1 MPINKVKAKNWRT
14 LIPTVCGQVDS
25 EDAHLVNVTGAG
37 LGYSYQ
43 LTTAVLHWGEGAAG
57 GSEHSVGGRGAA
69 LELQLLGYNGQLYPR
84 HTTAARSPNGVVG
97 VAVLAQVSTEQP
109 RPRLGLNFAS
119 SRSGRR
125 PTRSWRGSSRPPVN

>member
-1 MPINKVKAKNWRT
+1 M
-14 LIPTVCGQVDS
+14 
-25 EDAHLVNVTGAG
+25 NVTGAG

-109 RPRLGLNFAS
+109 RPRLGPNLAS

-125 PTRSWRGSSRPPVN
+125 PTPSWRGLSRPPVN

>member
-1 MPINKVKAKNWRT
+1 MEN
-14 LIPTVCGQVDS
+14 PTASAQVDS

-97 VAVLAQVSTEQP
+97 VAVLAQVSTGQL
-109 RPRLGLNFAS
+109 RPRS
-119 SRSGRR
+119 
-125 PTRSWRGSSRPPVN
+125 

>member
-1 MPINKVKAKNWRT
+1 MEN
-14 LIPTVCGQVDS
+14 PTVCAQVDS

-43 LTTAVLHWGEGAAG
+43 LTTAVLHWGEGAQG

-109 RPRLGLNFAS
+109 RPRS
-119 SRSGRR
+119 
-125 PTRSWRGSSRPPVN
+125 